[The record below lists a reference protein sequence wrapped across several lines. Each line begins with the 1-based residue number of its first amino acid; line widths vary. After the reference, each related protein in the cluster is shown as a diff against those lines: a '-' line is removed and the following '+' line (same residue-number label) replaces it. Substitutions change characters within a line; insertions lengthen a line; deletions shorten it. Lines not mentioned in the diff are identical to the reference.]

1 MSGDVHPRNL
11 LLQRQPL
18 PQGIIR
24 QIRQRVILLNQRR
37 TAERHVEQADL
48 PVYRLLAQGRV
59 RIHGGFKHRHQL
71 RTIAAHAVERARLD
85 EALDDA
91 LVAFARVD
99 AAAEVE
105 DVAVRAVLALADDR
119 VHSALPD
126 RLDRAQAEENPQLS
140 VRGFRDGEFP
150 LRTVHVRRQ
159 NRNAARTAVLD
170 VCRDFRRIAVY
181 AVENRRHK
189 RHGMIALEPRRLD
202 ADNGIR
208 GGMGFVE
215 GVGRERGHLVVKV

>member
-1 MSGDVHPRNL
+1 M
-11 LLQRQPL
+11 
-18 PQGIIR
+18 
-24 QIRQRVILLNQRR
+24 ILLNQRR
-37 TAERHVEQADL
+37 TAECHVEQADL

-59 RIHGGFKHRHQL
+59 RIHGGFKHRQQL
-71 RTIAAHAVERARLD
+71 RPIAAHAVERARLD

-105 DVAVRAVLALADDR
+105 DVAVRAVLALADNR
-119 VHSALPD
+119 IHRALPD

-170 VCRDFRRIAVY
+170 VCRNFRRIAVY
-181 AVENRRHK
+181 AVENCRHK

-202 ADNGIR
+202 ADDGIR